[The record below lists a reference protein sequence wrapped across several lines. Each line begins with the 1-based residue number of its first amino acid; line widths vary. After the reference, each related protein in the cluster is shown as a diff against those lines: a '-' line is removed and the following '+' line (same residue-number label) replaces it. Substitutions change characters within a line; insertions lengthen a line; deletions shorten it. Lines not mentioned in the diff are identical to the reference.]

1 MKNNGHE
8 ALYTEITKKINDGDD
23 FLIIT
28 HIFPDGD
35 ALGAI
40 TACHKLISSMGK
52 NSNMICKSSLPYQ
65 YSFLPGFSDIKQDFN
80 IKDLV
85 NKKTVCIVI
94 DCADEERTGLD
105 FGYIRKNAGCIIN
118 MDHHRSN
125 SLFGD
130 INMVDSSKSAASEIL
145 FELLDRNYRDRLNY
159 DIAIGI
165 YVGILTDTGRFQY
178 SNTTANVHRITS
190 KLLEFGI
197 HPSDVYGHIY
207 ESDPM
212 GRFKLVQKVFKRIKY
227 IESLGLIYS
236 YVLKRDFSTLN
247 IPFYAQ
253 DGIIEL
259 LRSAEG
265 AKIAVLFKQADNNSY
280 KISLRTS
287 EKNIDLSEIAS
298 GFGGG
303 GHRTAS
309 AYKDEGSLNR
319 VISRLKDAVREG
331 TKKWH

>member
-1 MKNNGHE
+1 MNKGSAE
-8 ALYTEITKKINDGDD
+8 LYAEIVKKIETGND

-28 HIFPDGD
+28 HVFPDGD
-35 ALGAI
+35 ALGTI
-40 TACHKLISSMGK
+40 TACHQLISSMGK
-52 NSNMICKSSLPYQ
+52 NSNMICKNSLPYQ
-65 YSFLPGFSDIKQDFN
+65 YSFLPGFSDIKQDFK

-85 NKKTVCIVI
+85 NKKTVCMIF

-105 FGYIRKNAGCIIN
+105 FEYIRKNAGCIIN
-118 MDHHRSN
+118 IDHHRTN

-130 INMVDSSKSAASEIL
+130 INIVDSGKSASSEIL
-145 FELLDRNYRDRLNY
+145 FELLYSNYRDRLNY
-159 DIAIGI
+159 DIAIGL
-165 YVGILTDTGRFQY
+165 YVGILTDTGKFQY
-178 SNTTANVHRITS
+178 SNTTADVHRIIS

-197 HPSDVYGHIY
+197 QPADVYGYIY

-212 GRFKLVQKVFKRIKY
+212 GRFKLIQKVFKRIKY
-227 IESLGLIYS
+227 IESSGLIYS
-236 YVLKRDFSTLN
+236 YILKRDFSILN

-265 AKIAVLFKQADNNSY
+265 VKIAALFKQAGNSSY

-287 EKNIDLSEIAS
+287 DKDIDLTRIAS

-309 AYKDEGSLNR
+309 AYKDEGNLNR
-319 VISRLKDAVREG
+319 VISRLKDACRQEI
-331 TKKWH
+331 KK

>member
-1 MKNNGHE
+1 MNKDPVE
-8 ALYTEITKKINDGDD
+8 LYAEIIKKIETGDD

-28 HIFPDGD
+28 HVFPDGD
-35 ALGAI
+35 ALGTI
-40 TACHKLISSMGK
+40 TACHQLISSMGK
-52 NSNMICKSSLPYQ
+52 KSNMICKNSLPYQ
-65 YSFLPGFSDIKQDFN
+65 YSFLPGFSEIKQDFK

-85 NKKTVCIVI
+85 NKKTVCLVF
-94 DCADEERTGLD
+94 DCADEERADLD
-105 FGYIRKNAGCIIN
+105 FEYIRKNAGCIIN
-118 MDHHRSN
+118 IDHHRSN

-130 INMVDSSKSAASEIL
+130 INMVDSDKSAASEIL
-145 FELLDRNYRDRLNY
+145 FELIDSKYRDRLNY

-178 SNTTANVHRITS
+178 SNTTANVHKIISR
-190 KLLEFGI
+190 LLEYGI
-197 HPSDVYGHIY
+197 QPADVYGHIY

-212 GRFKLVQKVFKRIKY
+212 GRFKLIQKVFKRIKY

-236 YVLKRDFSTLN
+236 HILKRDFSILK

-259 LRSAEG
+259 LRSAEEV
-265 AKIAVLFKQADNNSY
+265 KIAALFKQAGNNSY

-287 EKNIDLSEIAS
+287 DKDIDLTRIAS
-298 GFGGG
+298 RFGGG

-309 AYKDEGSLNR
+309 AYKDEGSLDR
-319 VISRLKDAVREG
+319 VISRLKDACKQDI
-331 TKKWH
+331 KK